1 MSRQLAIQVVMAKV
15 VMEKDRVYINEGAQS
30 GFVLS
35 QAPSQAVVAG
45 FGSGKT
51 YSGWLKVFNWLQMYP
66 GVPMGYFAP
75 TVSLI
80 RDIFIP
86 EAEEFCSDR
95 RLRTHYDKQE
105 GKFYI
110 QGFAPIFC
118 RSMHLPE
125 NIVGFQIGHAM
136 VDEIDIL
143 PHDKAWQAWRK
154 IKARCRKKMYKPGKK
169 HKRKNEVV
177 NQMALATT
185 PEGFKFA
192 YQAFKQD
199 PLPDSELYQMSTYDN
214 AHNLPATY
222 IDELR
227 ANYPAQLIDAYI
239 NGIFTN
245 LTQGRVWIA
254 YDRNENRSTE
264 HWDGKEALLVGMD
277 FNVERGCAVVYVR
290 RNDGLHAVDEVVN
303 TYDTPATIRVLK
315 ERYGE
320 KTPVQVIPDA
330 TGRNRKS
337 VNATISD
344 ITLLKEAGYRVVKN
358 EINPNIKDR
367 IMATNA
373 MFCNSLGER
382 RMFINDRE
390 CPHYAEALETQA
402 YDDNGLP
409 EKGEGKMDDITDAG
423 SYPIAKL
430 FPIKRRST
438 QLKRYAGI

>member
-1 MSRQLAIQVVMAKV
+1 MARVMAGVNHKI
-15 VMEKDRVYINEGAQS
+15 KANAGAQS
-30 GFVLS
+30 GFILS

-51 YSGWLKVFNWLQMYP
+51 YSGWLKLFYWLRQYP
-66 GVPMGYFAP
+66 GIPMGYFAP

-86 EAEEFCSDR
+86 EAEEFCANVG
-95 RLRTHYDKQE
+95 LRTHYDKQD
-105 GKFYI
+105 GKFHI

-125 NIVGFQIGHAM
+125 NIVGFQIGNAV

-143 PHDKAWQAWRK
+143 PTEKAWLSWRK
-154 IKARCRKKMYKPGKK
+154 IKARCRKKLYLPGKK
-169 HKRKNEVV
+169 HKRKNEVP

-199 PLPDSELYQMSTYDN
+199 PLDNSELYQMSTYEN
-214 AHNLPATY
+214 AANLPSDY
-222 IDELR
+222 INELK

-239 NGIFTN
+239 NGVFTN
-245 LTQGRVWIA
+245 LTQGRVWVA
-254 YDRNENRSTE
+254 YDRQANRSTE
-264 HWDGKEALLVGMD
+264 TWDGKEALLVGMD

-290 RNDGLHAVDEVVN
+290 RNTGLHAVDEVVN

-315 ERYGE
+315 ERYGD
-320 KTPVQVIPDA
+320 TPIQIIPDA
-330 TGRNRKS
+330 SGKNRKS
-337 VNATISD
+337 VNATESD
-344 ITLLKEAGYRVVKN
+344 LSLLRQAGFRVVSN
-358 EINPNIKDR
+358 ESNPNIKDR
-367 IMATNA
+367 IMATNG
-373 MFCNSLGER
+373 MFCNALGER
-382 RMFINDRE
+382 RLYVNDSE
-390 CPHYAEALETQA
+390 CPYFAEGLENQA

-409 EKGEGKMDDITDAG
+409 EKGVSKLDDITDAG

-430 FPIKRRST
+430 FPIKQRST
-438 QLKRYAGI
+438 QLKRVVGI